1 MVVIHL
7 IQEITHGFPVLTHGN
22 DLLQVLH
29 WHDFSAS
36 TFLAQNVRDPD
47 VLGDIQKSFDNF
59 IKSGQVWA
67 LAIGVIVGYMLR
79 GITA

>member
-7 IQEITHGFPVLTHGN
+7 IQGIPHGFPVLTQGN

-36 TFLAQNVRDPD
+36 TFLAQSVRDPD
-47 VLGDIQKSFDNF
+47 VLGTIQKTFDNF

-67 LAIGVIVGYMLR
+67 LLIGLVIGYMVR